1 MLRGEKAQNMMQMTP
16 FCTTA
21 IKLSSYVYRKHT
33 KVLKTDILGEQ
44 HQDRSGFMFH
54 VPLTLDLLTMSM
66 LLLKLKNQKNWISTC
81 KKLRLDPYSTKIN
94 SI

>member
-1 MLRGEKAQNMMQMTP
+1 MQMTP

-44 HQDRSGFMFH
+44 HQDRSGFMFYGTSHTGFTYNEH
-54 VPLTLDLLTMSM
+54 VTFKT
-66 LLLKLKNQKNWISTC
+66 
-81 KKLRLDPYSTKIN
+81 
-94 SI
+94 